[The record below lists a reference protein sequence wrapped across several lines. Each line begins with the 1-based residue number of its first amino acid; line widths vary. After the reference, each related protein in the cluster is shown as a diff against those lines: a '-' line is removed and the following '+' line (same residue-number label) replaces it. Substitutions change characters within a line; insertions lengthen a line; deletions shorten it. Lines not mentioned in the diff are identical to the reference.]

1 MDQRW
6 DDAMALALDMAAK
19 SPCPDPNPRVGCVIV
34 AEDRVIGQ
42 GWHRGAGTPHA
53 EVEALRQAGDDARGA
68 TAVVTLEPCHHTG
81 RTGPCSHALVD
92 AGIARVVIAQSDPN
106 PVASGGEQWLRTHGV
121 EVVTGVLSEE
131 ATALNADWT
140 FSQIHRRPRVCWKSV
155 SYTHL
160 TLPTNREV

>member
-53 EVEALRQAGDDARGA
+53 EVEA
-68 TAVVTLEPCHHTG
+68 P
-81 RTGPCSHALVD
+81 
-92 AGIARVVIAQSDPN
+92 
-106 PVASGGEQWLRTHGV
+106 
-121 EVVTGVLSEE
+121 
-131 ATALNADWT
+131 
-140 FSQIHRRPRVCWKSV
+140 V

-160 TLPTNREV
+160 TLPTSDLV